1 MFSISMYVMLFI
13 YFFLVVV
20 VNLIKAHSGLDDYDD
35 EAKRTTPSSY
45 TILVYTHGRGKNG
58 VGNIKG

>member
-1 MFSISMYVMLFI
+1 MLFI

-20 VNLIKAHSGLDDYDD
+20 VNLIKAHSGLDDYDDD

>member
-1 MFSISMYVMLFI
+1 MYVPKSMCVMLFI

-45 TILVYTHGRGKNG
+45 TILVYTRTGQKWRW
-58 VGNIKG
+58 

>member
-1 MFSISMYVMLFI
+1 MLFI

-20 VNLIKAHSGLDDYDD
+20 VNLIKAHSGLDDDND
-35 EAKRTTPSSY
+35 EAKRNTPSSY
-45 TILVYTHGRGKNG
+45 TIRVYVHGRGKNG

>member
-1 MFSISMYVMLFI
+1 MYVSISMYVMLFI
-13 YFFLVVV
+13 YFFLVVF
-20 VNLIKAHSGLDDYDD
+20 VNLIKAHSGLNDD